1 MNKILIIIGR
11 EFSTRVRKKTFLL
24 VTIFVPILIAGLYA
38 FMLWMMLRDDTQ
50 ERKIAVVNRSELIHP
65 LKRINNNTFEYG
77 HEDMAEADLSRFLV
91 NSDYYAAIYVP
102 QNIIREPKITIYS
115 RSQIPMELENNI
127 TRQLKNE
134 IEKIKRDSIIKQTGI
149 PDLEQQL
156 EATQTTVSATTLKI
170 DEKGEARESSSV
182 ITSVI
187 GIAAGIVI
195 YIFIFMYAT
204 QVMQGVLEEKINRII
219 EVLVSSVKPIQFLFG
234 KIIGIAGVGLL
245 QFVIW
250 IVLGGVIIVAGQSL
264 FLPDIDMESLRN
276 ATDLNAMTQTSGL
289 TAENLATIR
298 SITQTLTPQFVCS
311 FLISFILYFIGG
323 YLLYAAMFAAI
334 GAAVDSQEETQQ
346 FLGPLSII
354 LVIGLYI
361 GFAAIKSPESP
372 LVFWTSM
379 IPFTSPI
386 VMLVRIP
393 FGVATWEILLSLGIL
408 GGTFIL
414 ITWISA
420 KIYRI
425 GILMYGKKASWK
437 EIYKWLKY

>member
-24 VTIFVPILIAGLYA
+24 VTIFVPILVAGLYA

-127 TRQLKNE
+127 TIQLKNE

-170 DEKGEARESSSV
+170 DEKGEAWESSSV

-264 FLPDIDMESLRN
+264 FLSDIDMESLRN

-346 FLGPLSII
+346 FLGPLSVV

>member
-346 FLGPLSII
+346 FLGPLSVV

>member
-77 HEDMAEADLSRFLV
+77 HEDMAEADLSRCLV

-250 IVLGGVIIVAGQSL
+250 IILGGVIIVAGQSL
-264 FLPDIDMESLRN
+264 FLPDIDLESLRN

-346 FLGPLSII
+346 FLGPLSVV

-420 KIYRI
+420 KIYRV

>member
-127 TRQLKNE
+127 TIQLKNE

-346 FLGPLSII
+346 FLGPLSVV

>member
-182 ITSVI
+182 ITSII

-250 IVLGGVIIVAGQSL
+250 IILGGVIIVAGQSL
-264 FLPDIDMESLRN
+264 FLPDIDLESLRN

-346 FLGPLSII
+346 FLGPLSVV

-420 KIYRI
+420 KIYRV

>member
-1 MNKILIIIGR
+1 MNKILIIIRR

-250 IVLGGVIIVAGQSL
+250 IILGGVIIVAGQSL
-264 FLPDIDMESLRN
+264 FLPDIDLESLRN

-346 FLGPLSII
+346 FLGPLSVV

-420 KIYRI
+420 KIYRV

>member
-250 IVLGGVIIVAGQSL
+250 IILGGVIIVAGQSL
-264 FLPDIDMESLRN
+264 FLPDIDLESLRN

-346 FLGPLSII
+346 FLGPLSVV

-420 KIYRI
+420 KIYRV

>member
-250 IVLGGVIIVAGQSL
+250 IILGGVIIVAGQSL
-264 FLPDIDMESLRN
+264 FLPDIDLESLRN
-276 ATDLNAMTQTSGL
+276 ATDLNAMTHTSGL

-346 FLGPLSII
+346 FLGPLSVV

-420 KIYRI
+420 KIYRV

>member
-24 VTIFVPILIAGLYA
+24 VTIFVPILVAGLYA

-127 TRQLKNE
+127 TIQLKNE

-264 FLPDIDMESLRN
+264 FLSDIDMESLRN

-346 FLGPLSII
+346 FLGPLSVV